1 MFNKMKKMVAG
12 LLATIMITTNVCP
25 MFPVRAASGVASL
38 ESLGKLGTVNIG
50 SKSESGTWLQT
61 QVDSK
66 PVFCMDLGKACHT
79 GYTYKSESKTISSDD
94 SSTKNK
100 LEAKIGYWYDQVKKG
115 SNKAWVYAQ
124 CLIWSVEEGCTSE
137 SNLKSVI
144 NQVKKNTGYY
154 KDDSLYSDIFEVSK
168 KVECDICGNIQELQM
183 TVKFKSCYK
192 SNQLMKN
199 LIM

>member
-1 MFNKMKKMVAG
+1 MVAG

-94 SSTKNK
+94 ANTKNK
-100 LEAKIGYWYDQVKKG
+100 LEAKIGYWYDQVKKR
-115 SNKAWVYAQ
+115 Q
-124 CLIWSVEEGCTSE
+124 
-137 SNLKSVI
+137 
-144 NQVKKNTGYY
+144 
-154 KDDSLYSDIFEVSK
+154 
-168 KVECDICGNIQELQM
+168 
-183 TVKFKSCYK
+183 
-192 SNQLMKN
+192 
-199 LIM
+199 

>member
-1 MFNKMKKMVAG
+1 
-12 LLATIMITTNVCP
+12 

-94 SSTKNK
+94 ANTKNK
-100 LEAKIGYWYDQVKKG
+100 LEAKIGYWYEAVIRPGFMHSVLFGALKRDTRVK
-115 SNKAWVYAQ
+115 A
-124 CLIWSVEEGCTSE
+124 I
-137 SNLKSVI
+137 
-144 NQVKKNTGYY
+144 
-154 KDDSLYSDIFEVSK
+154 
-168 KVECDICGNIQELQM
+168 
-183 TVKFKSCYK
+183 
-192 SNQLMKN
+192 
-199 LIM
+199 